1 MSGYV
6 ETGNIA
12 MPIEN
17 FKESRRRI
25 RSGRIG
31 TDRIGSRALV
41 GVMETQVTEYT
52 GKVAPMIGGNTARS
66 MNTGMILASGN
77 RITGNRLNR
86 GHTKV
91 DQWH

>member
-1 MSGYV
+1 
-6 ETGNIA
+6 
-12 MPIEN
+12 
-17 FKESRRRI
+17 
-25 RSGRIG
+25 
-31 TDRIGSRALV
+31 
-41 GVMETQVTEYT
+41 METQVTEYT
-52 GKVAPMIGGNTARS
+52 GKAAPMIGGNTARS